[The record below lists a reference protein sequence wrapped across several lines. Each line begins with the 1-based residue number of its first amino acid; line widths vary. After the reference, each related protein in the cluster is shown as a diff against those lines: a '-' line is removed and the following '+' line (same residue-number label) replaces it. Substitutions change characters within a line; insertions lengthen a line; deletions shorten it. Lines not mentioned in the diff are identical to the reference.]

1 MGREQRLI
9 VHEFM
14 VKSIDEGERL
24 DLWLARR
31 EIGLTRS
38 RVQQLIGTGLVTVDG
53 QRTKNNHRLRLSQ
66 QVIVRVPQEQPPVI
80 GPENIPLTFIYEDDH
95 IAVVNKPQGMVTHPA
110 QGHYS
115 GTLVNALLYHVDHLS
130 DINGSLRPGIV
141 HRLDKDT
148 SGILVIAKDNESHLK
163 LAKQLKMRSVKR
175 EYLALAHG
183 NFSAEQGTID
193 APLARHP
200 IARKKMAVVPGGRQA
215 VTHYWVLE
223 CFGSY
228 TLLRLQLETG
238 RTHQIRVHLAHIGH
252 PVVGD
257 MVYGSRRRSQFG
269 LRGQLLHAWRLGFEH
284 PITQEICQFTAELP
298 DYFRQTLCRMQ

>member
-1 MGREQRLI
+1 M
-9 VHEFM
+9 HEFM

-80 GPENIPLTFIYEDDH
+80 GPENIPLPFIYEDEH

-223 CFGSY
+223 RFGSY

-238 RTHQIRVHLAHIGH
+238 GHIRFVSILRILAILWWG
-252 PVVGD
+252 
-257 MVYGSRRRSQFG
+257 YGLWF
-269 LRGQLLHAWRLGFEH
+269 
-284 PITQEICQFTAELP
+284 
-298 DYFRQTLCRMQ
+298 